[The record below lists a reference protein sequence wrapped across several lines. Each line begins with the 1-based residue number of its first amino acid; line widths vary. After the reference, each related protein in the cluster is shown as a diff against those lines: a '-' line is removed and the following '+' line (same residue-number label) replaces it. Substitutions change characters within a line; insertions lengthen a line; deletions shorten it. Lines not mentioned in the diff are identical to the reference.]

1 MKLTQEQ
8 LTKAK
13 AAKSVEELLALA
25 KENGL
30 ELTEEEA
37 KNYFE
42 QWHKEGELADEEL
55 NNVAGGACYSSG
67 VWGPNGYQKYAVVSP
82 LSHAEE
88 CRQNGVI
95 VYREDGCYRNDGV
108 EGCPTFCYQCRNYFT
123 VGATCYCGARWEGHD
138 PLE

>member
-1 MKLTQEQ
+1 MNFTPEQ
-8 LTKAK
+8 ITKAK

-37 KNYFE
+37 KNCFE

-67 VWGPNGYQKYAVVSP
+67 VSGPNGYHEYAVVSP
-82 LSHAEE
+82 LSSAKDCEKNWIHPSNAE
-88 CRQNGVI
+88 NKNI
-95 VYREDGCYRNDGV
+95 ASN
-108 EGCPTFCYQCRNYFT
+108 FCYQCRYYFT
-123 VGATCYCGARWEGHD
+123 VDGICYCGARWKGHD

>member
-1 MKLTQEQ
+1 MNFTQEQ

-13 AAKSVEELLALA
+13 AAKSAEELLALA

-82 LSHAEE
+82 L
-88 CRQNGVI
+88 C
-95 VYREDGCYRNDGV
+95 
-108 EGCPTFCYQCRNYFT
+108 EGGKDCADKIGYNRDVDDNNRFPFYCCDCTQYFT
-123 VGATCYCGARWEGHD
+123 AGGICYCAARWEGHD